1 LIFSRG
7 GRERGKKRRKKGRKK
22 RKEYFKTQ
30 ITLRI

>member
-22 RKEYFKTQ
+22 RKSLKG
-30 ITLRI
+30 IL